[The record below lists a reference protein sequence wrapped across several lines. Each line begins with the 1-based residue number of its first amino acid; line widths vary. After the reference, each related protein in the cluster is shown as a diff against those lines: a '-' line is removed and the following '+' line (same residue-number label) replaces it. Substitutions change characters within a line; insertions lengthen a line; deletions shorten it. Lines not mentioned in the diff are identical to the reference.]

1 MGIPDH
7 LACLLRSPLLIAA
20 LFTIANAWTQSKHSS
35 ADECMKTWYICAME
49 HCLSH
54 EKNKMP
60 FVAIW
65 MELDIIILC
74 EVNKKKTNTTWY
86 HLYMESKIW
95 PKWTYPQN
103 RHRPTDIESRLMAA
117 KGSGVGEGWNAN
129 LGLANANYY
138 INI

>member
-1 MGIPDH
+1 MPVQIANIHWIIEKAREIQKNIYFCFIDNTKAFDCVDHNKLWKILQEMVIPDH
-7 LACLLRSPLLIAA
+7 LTCLLRSPLLIAA

-74 EVNKKKTNTTWY
+74 EVN
-86 HLYMESKIW
+86 
-95 PKWTYPQN
+95 
-103 RHRPTDIESRLMAA
+103 
-117 KGSGVGEGWNAN
+117 
-129 LGLANANYY
+129 
-138 INI
+138 